1 MGGSC
6 FYFSRPCVFWEGI
19 TRVDSLSAKLDW
31 ITLLYL
37 IYCHSL
43 KNDLKL
49 NIYDLSFYMVH
60 ILYLYIYKHSLIL
73 ISAFSL
79 EHHIPQRY
87 YANMFLKA
95 IQDGRRQIDWKIGK
109 AHPIQECVDWRP
121 GEQLRPLPRPSTR
134 TLQPR
139 TRQVASRCPAYARL
153 LKQVRSVR

>member
-1 MGGSC
+1 
-6 FYFSRPCVFWEGI
+6 
-19 TRVDSLSAKLDW
+19 
-31 ITLLYL
+31 
-37 IYCHSL
+37 
-43 KNDLKL
+43 
-49 NIYDLSFYMVH
+49 MVH

-73 ISAFSL
+73 ISAFFSL

-153 LKQVRSVR
+153 LKQVRSVRKITYGYLCLAPRFQP